1 MGKLCDPAG
10 FGTRDFGMNTIDA
23 ILRQFAQATPD
34 RPALAFQGRTRTYA
48 ELDRATNRLA
58 RALAAEGVA
67 HGDRVAFLGR
77 NRAEHFEIIFAVAK
91 LGAISVGMNWRLSA
105 GELAAQLEDCSPRVV
120 LGSAAEMPLLA
131 QAFERLPDAPLAID
145 LDDASPAG
153 YAARLADQAESDLPE
168 VSRAQDICMICYTS
182 GTTGSAKGVAFTH
195 GSLGAILPGAA
206 AEWDFGPDSV
216 SLVCMPTFHTAG
228 ALWGLLAMSQGGH
241 DILVGDFDPAEV
253 ADLMASERV
262 TNAMLAPIMLEQVIA
277 ALEANPSRDLSA
289 LRKVLYGAAPITEP
303 VLARALEALNCGL
316 VQGYG
321 LTEINGTITIL
332 RSEDHVLEGPHR
344 ERLRSAGTPVP
355 WGAVRVVDPETGSDC
370 PQGEVGEV
378 WGKSPGMMEG
388 YWRKPEETAAAITPD
403 GWLRTGD
410 AGYLDPDGYLFLT
423 DRIKDMIVTGGEN
436 VYPIEV
442 ENTLA
447 AHPAVDAVAVIGV
460 PDEKWG
466 EAVKAVVTTRGERP
480 SAEELIAWA
489 RDHIAGYKCP
499 KSIDFIDEMPRNA
512 SGKILKRVLRE
523 QYWSGHGRR
532 IA

>member
-1 MGKLCDPAG
+1 
-10 FGTRDFGMNTIDA
+10 MNTIDA
-23 ILRQFAQATPD
+23 ILRHFAQADPD
-34 RPALAFQGRTRTYA
+34 RPALTFEGRTRSYA
-48 ELDRATNRLA
+48 ELDRSTNRLA
-58 RALAAEGVA
+58 RALAAEGVG
-67 HGDRVAFLGR
+67 HGDRVAFIGR
-77 NRAEHFEIIFAVAK
+77 NRAEHFEIIFAAAK

-105 GELAAQLEDCSPRVV
+105 GELAAQLEDCSPHVV
-120 LGSAAEMPLLA
+120 LGSNAVMAVLV
-131 QAFERLPDAPLAID
+131 QAFESVREAPLAID
-145 LDDASPAG
+145 LDDSSATG

-168 VSRAQDICMICYTS
+168 VSRGEDTCMICYTS

-195 GSLGAILPGAA
+195 GSLWSIFPGATKA
-206 AEWDFGPDSV
+206 WDFDPDSI

-228 ALWGLLAMSQGGH
+228 ACWGLLALSQGGH
-241 DILVGDFDPAEV
+241 DILVGDFEPVKV

-262 TNAMLAPIMLEQVIA
+262 TNAMLAPIMLEQVIVA
-277 ALEANPSRDLSA
+277 VEADPSRDLSA
-289 LRKVLYGAAPITEP
+289 LRKVLYGAAPITEL
-303 VLARALEALNCGL
+303 VLARALETLNCGL

-332 RSEDHVLEGPHR
+332 RSEDHVLDEPHR
-344 ERLRSAGTPVP
+344 DRLRSAGTPVP
-355 WGAVRVVDPETGSDC
+355 WGAVRVVDPETGTDR

-378 WGKSPGMMEG
+378 WGKSPGMMQG
-388 YWRKPEETAAAITPD
+388 YWRKPEETAAAITEH

-410 AGYLDPDGYLFLT
+410 AGYLDQDGYLFLT

-442 ENTLA
+442 ENALA

-466 EAVKAVVTTRGERP
+466 EAVKAVVTTRGDRP
-480 SAEELIAWA
+480 SADELIAWS

>member
-1 MGKLCDPAG
+1 
-10 FGTRDFGMNTIDA
+10 MNTIDD
-23 ILRQFAQATPD
+23 ILRHVADSDP
-34 RPALAFQGRTRTYA
+34 RRSALTFEGRTHTYE
-48 ELDRATNRLA
+48 ELDRSTNRLA
-58 RALAAEGVA
+58 RALADLGVGP
-67 HGDRVAFLGR
+67 GDRVAFLGR

-105 GELAAQLEDCSPRVV
+105 AELAAQLTDCTPKVV
-120 LGSAAEMPLLA
+120 LGSSAVSGLVADALSRLSDPPLV
-131 QAFERLPDAPLAID
+131 ID
-145 LDDASPAG
+145 LDDTGSDG
-153 YAARLADQAESDLPE
+153 YAARLAAQADTTLPI
-168 VSRAQDICMICYTS
+168 VSRADDTCMICYTS
-182 GTTGSAKGVAFTH
+182 GTTGNAKGVAFTH
-195 GSLGAILPGAA
+195 GSLWSIFPGAA
-206 AEWDFGPDSV
+206 KEWGFDADSV

-241 DILVGDFDPAEV
+241 DVLVGDFDPVEV
-253 ADLMASERV
+253 ADLMASESV

-277 ALEANPSRDLSA
+277 AVEADPTRDLSA
-289 LRKVLYGAAPITEP
+289 LRKVLYGAAPITEA
-303 VLARALEALNCGL
+303 VLARALETLNCGF

-321 LTEINGTITIL
+321 LTEVNGTITVL

-344 ERLRSAGTPVP
+344 DRLRSAGTPVP
-355 WGAVRVVDPETGSDC
+355 WGAVRVVDPETGNDR

-388 YWRKPEETAAAITPD
+388 YWHKPEETAAAITDD

-410 AGYLDPDGYLFLT
+410 AGYLDEDGYLFLT

-442 ENTLA
+442 ENALA
-447 AHPAVDAVAVIGV
+447 AHPCVDAVAVIGV

-466 EAVKAVVTTRGERP
+466 EAVKAVVSTRGERP
-480 SAEELIAWA
+480 SPDDLIAWA
-489 RDHIAGYKCP
+489 REHVAAYKCP

-523 QYWSGHGRR
+523 KYWSGHGRR